1 MMLITKKLLRKH
13 NGFAYPEYIG
23 QATPSVIRLIT
34 IRGCGRLNMQN
45 VNENLYTFKVLFS
58 NNLPGR
64 EGGGGAGL
72 FGAAIVNVYPSI
84 I

>member
-1 MMLITKKLLRKH
+1 
-13 NGFAYPEYIG
+13 
-23 QATPSVIRLIT
+23 
-34 IRGCGRLNMQN
+34 MQN
-45 VNENLYTFKVLFS
+45 ANENLYTFKVLFS

-64 EGGGGAGL
+64 DGGGGAGL